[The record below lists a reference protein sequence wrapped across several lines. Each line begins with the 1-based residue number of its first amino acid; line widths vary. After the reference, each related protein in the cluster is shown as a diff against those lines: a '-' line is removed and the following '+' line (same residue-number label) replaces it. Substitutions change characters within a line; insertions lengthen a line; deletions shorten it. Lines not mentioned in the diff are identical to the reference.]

1 MRIIGIDLAVKGAH
15 KAMVADETGRFVSK
29 LITFHTDVRELEKL
43 LSTARPEG
51 DQEVVKVVMEPT
63 GMAWF
68 PLAAYFARQ
77 ENVITYLVNTQ
88 QVADLRR
95 FYKRHAKSDRIDC
108 RLLARLPL
116 INGENIHELVLP
128 EAKAQACQR
137 GCRQVNRM
145 EDEMTAVK
153 NRMRAIDRFAWP
165 GLDELVFSDLQSLSA
180 RWFRQY
186 WYNPVKVISAGT
198 AGIRQSWQAAAIDPQ
213 DEGDWIEP
221 LVELAERILELY
233 GADNRY
239 LDFDLLQ
246 EEITREQN
254 LLIHLEQTS
263 RTLRLKTVRKLY
275 RELHPSRHLETIKG
289 VGQDSAAV
297 YVSGID
303 NPDRFASN
311 RLFRGWHG
319 LVPDSRQSGNSE
331 AKGLHI
337 TKAGPDLIK
346 KYAYLDA
353 DVARQWDP
361 QIAAIYYDQMV
372 NKGKHH
378 NQAVCTCATHL
389 LDRVLV
395 VLREDKPYELRDTD
409 GSPVSVGLAR
419 TIIAEKYKVPEEI
432 RARNN
437 KARRKQK
444 AEQIAETREN
454 KKESRRSR

>member
-29 LITFHTDVRELEKL
+29 LVTFHTDVRDLEKL
-43 LSTARPEG
+43 LATARRDG
-51 DQEVVKVVMEPT
+51 NQEVVKVVMEPT

-77 ENVITYLVNTQ
+77 ENVNTYLVNTQ

-128 EAKAQACQR
+128 GAKGQACQR
-137 GCRQVNRM
+137 GCRQLSRM

-153 NRMRAIDRFAWP
+153 NRIRAIDRFAWP

-180 RWFRQY
+180 RWFRQN

-198 AGIRQSWQAAAIDPQ
+198 AGIRQCWRATVVDPG
-213 DEGDWIEP
+213 DTGDWIEP
-221 LVELAERILELY
+221 LILLAERIVGLY
-233 GADNRY
+233 GADHHY

-246 EEITREQN
+246 EEILREQD
-254 LLIHLEQTS
+254 LLIRLEQTS
-263 RTLRLKTVRKLY
+263 HTLRLKTVRKLY
-275 RELHPSRHLETIKG
+275 RKLHPSRNLETIKG

-297 YVSGID
+297 YVSEIND
-303 NPDRFASN
+303 PYRFASN

-395 VLREDKPYELRDTD
+395 VLREDKPYELRDTV
-409 GSPVSVGLAR
+409 GSPVSVEQAR
-419 TIIAEKYKVPEEI
+419 AIVAQKYKVPEEI
-432 RARNN
+432 RIRNN
-437 KARRKQK
+437 KIGRKQQAAQV
-444 AEQIAETREN
+444 AEKQEN
-454 KKESRRSR
+454 KKESRRTR